1 MIQNTML
8 PLQMITPTT
17 SSAAASLT
25 NKAATPAEVTKSFGN
40 FLSDALQQVD
50 TQEQQVQAMNDQ
62 FILGE
67 VDVDQLMIASER
79 ALLSLQLTTQ
89 VRNKVIEA
97 YQDIMRMQM

>member
-17 SSAAASLT
+17 SSAAAPST
-25 NKAATPAEVTKSFGN
+25 NKAATPAEVTKSFGS

-50 TQEQQVQAMNDQ
+50 TQEQQVHAMNDQ

>member
-8 PLQMITPTT
+8 PIHMAQPVT
-17 SSAAASLT
+17 SST
-25 NKAATPAEVTKSFGN
+25 ATAELKQNSPAEVTKSFGT
-40 FLSDALQQVD
+40 FFADALQQLEG
-50 TQEQQVQAMNDQ
+50 QEQQVQTMNDK

-79 ALLSLQLTTQ
+79 ALLGMQLTTQ

-97 YQDIMRMQM
+97 YQDVMRMQL